1 MDIKDIITKVMGNK
15 DLVAS
20 LSKADLGQAKE
31 LLTKAGIKVDDSD
44 VKKVKEALADG
55 KIDLKEAKDIAGGLF
70 K

>member
-44 VKKVKEALADG
+44 VKRAWQRERMV
-55 KIDLKEAKDIAGGLF
+55 
-70 K
+70 